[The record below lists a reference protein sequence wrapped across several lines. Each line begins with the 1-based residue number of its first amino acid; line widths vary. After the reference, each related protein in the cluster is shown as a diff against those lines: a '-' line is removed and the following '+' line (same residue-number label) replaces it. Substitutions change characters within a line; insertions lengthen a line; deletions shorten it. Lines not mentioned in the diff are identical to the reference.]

1 MTSLQ
6 TLKPGKFSWD
16 GDNAV
21 SNIDVQNKSLG
32 DCAGVSKLQLMAMPC
47 DEKQNFMCEKGL
59 ATSTTTKPTPAL
71 TEAAAAVAAVAAAA
85 APPEEYYLIFIM
97 PCPNQNSWIHFFKTI
112 I

>member
-21 SNIDVQNKSLG
+21 SNIDVQNTSLG
-32 DCAGVSKLQLMAMPC
+32 DCAGVSKLQLMAMSC

-59 ATSTTTKPTPAL
+59 ATSTTKPTPAL
-71 TEAAAAVAAVAAAA
+71 TEAAAPVAAAA
-85 APPEEYYLIFIM
+85 APPAEYYLIVIM
-97 PCPNQNSWIHFFKTI
+97 PCPQSKFLGTFF
-112 I
+112 